1 MNMKRILTFAVVVIL
16 FAQQIWAQEA
26 KPEGLTF
33 TRIVDLKATPVRDQ
47 YRAGTC
53 WSYAGIA
60 FLESELIRTNKGEI
74 DLSELYIVR
83 MTYEEKGI
91 KYVRMHGEL
100 NFGGGGAFHD
110 VTNMIKK
117 HGIVPEEIYTGLNY
131 GTDNHVHGELD
142 EVLKAYLDAVIKN
155 SNKTL
160 TTAWLPGYRAILD
173 AYLGP
178 VPEKFNYQGKEYTP
192 QSYAKSLG
200 LNMDDYI
207 CITSYTHHP
216 FNAPFMLEIQ
226 DNWAWDIV
234 YNLPL
239 NEMMQVLD
247 YSLNNGY
254 TVGWASDVSEKG
266 FSFSNG
272 VAIVPETNIKAMDG
286 LERAK
291 WENFSTKDLQKELFS
306 FSKQVPE
313 KVITQENRQLAFD
326 NYETTDDHGMQI
338 TGIAKDQ
345 FGTKY
350 YLVKNS
356 WNTNNPYDG
365 YFHASET
372 FVKYKTMNIM
382 VNKKTL
388 PKEISKKLN
397 L

>member
-1 MNMKRILTFAVVVIL
+1 MKRILTFVVVAIL

-26 KPEGLTF
+26 KEGLTF
-33 TRIVDLKATPVRDQ
+33 TRTVDLKATPVRDQ

-53 WSYAGIA
+53 WSYAGLA
-60 FLESELIRTNKGEI
+60 FLESELIKTNKGEI

-83 MTYEEKGI
+83 MTYEEKAI
-91 KYVRMHGEL
+91 KYVRMHGET

-142 EVLKAYLDAVIKN
+142 EVLKAYLDAIIKN
-155 SNKTL
+155 KNRSL
-160 TTAWLPGYRAILD
+160 TTAWLPGFRAILD

-178 VPEKFNYQGKEYTP
+178 VPEKFNYKGKEYTP

-207 CITSYTHHP
+207 CISSFTHHP
-216 FNAPFMLEIQ
+216 FYAPFIIEIP
-226 DNWAWDIV
+226 DNWAWEMV

-239 NEMMQVLD
+239 NEMMQVID

-254 TVGWASDVSEKG
+254 TIGWASDVSEKG

-272 VAIVPETNIKAMDG
+272 VAIIPETNIKAMDG

-291 WENFSTKDLQKELFS
+291 WEKLSTKDLQKELFS

-313 KVITQENRQLAFD
+313 MIITQENRQLAFD

-372 FVKYKTMNIM
+372 FVKYKTMSIM
-382 VNKKTL
+382 VNKKAL
-388 PKEISKKLN
+388 PKEILKKIN

>member
-1 MNMKRILTFAVVVIL
+1 MKRIMTLIVVAFL
-16 FAQQIWAQEA
+16 FAQQILAQDV
-26 KPEGLTF
+26 KKEGLSF
-33 TRIVDLKATPVRDQ
+33 TRTVDLKATQVKDQ

-53 WSYAGIA
+53 WSYAGLA
-60 FLESELIRTNKGEI
+60 FLESELIKMNKGEH
-74 DLSELYIVR
+74 DLSELFIVR

-117 HGIVPEEIYTGLNY
+117 HGIVPEEIYKGLNY

-155 SNKTL
+155 KNKTL

-178 VPEKFNYQGKEYTP
+178 VPEKFNYKGKEYTP
-192 QSYAKSLG
+192 QSYAKELG

-207 CITSYTHHP
+207 CISSFTHHP
-216 FNAPFMLEIQ
+216 FYAPFIIEVP
-226 DNWAWDIV
+226 DNWAWDVV

-239 NEMMQVLD
+239 NEMMQVMD
-247 YSLNNGY
+247 HSLNNGFSI
-254 TVGWASDVSEKG
+254 GWASDVSEKG
-266 FSFSNG
+266 FSFRNG
-272 VAIVPETNIKAMDG
+272 VAIVPETDIKAMDG

-291 WENFSTKDLQKELFS
+291 WESMNSKDLEKEMFS
-306 FSKQVPE
+306 FTKQVPE
-313 KVITQENRQLAFD
+313 KVITQDNRQLAFD

-338 TGIAKDQ
+338 TGIATDQ
-345 FGTKY
+345 YGTKY
-350 YLVKNS
+350 YVVKNS
-356 WNTNNPYDG
+356 WNTSNPYDG
-365 YFHASET
+365 YFYASET

-382 VNKKTL
+382 INKKAL
-388 PKEISKKLN
+388 PKDILKKLK

>member
-1 MNMKRILTFAVVVIL
+1 MKRILIFVVVAIL

-26 KPEGLTF
+26 KEGLTF
-33 TRIVDLKATPVRDQ
+33 TRTVDLKATPVRDQ

-53 WSYAGIA
+53 WSYAGLA
-60 FLESELIRTNKGEI
+60 FLESELIKTNKGEI

-83 MTYEEKGI
+83 MTYEEKAI
-91 KYVRMHGEL
+91 KYVRMHGET

-142 EVLKAYLDAVIKN
+142 EVLKAYLDAIIKN
-155 SNKTL
+155 KNRSL
-160 TTAWLPGYRAILD
+160 TTAWLPGFRAILD

-178 VPEKFNYQGKEYTP
+178 VPEKFNYKGKEYTP

-207 CITSYTHHP
+207 CISSFTHHP
-216 FNAPFMLEIQ
+216 FYAPFIIEIP
-226 DNWAWDIV
+226 DNWAWEMV

-239 NEMMQVLD
+239 NEMMQVID

-254 TVGWASDVSEKG
+254 TIGWASDVSEKG

-272 VAIVPETNIKAMDG
+272 VAIIPETNIKAMDG

-291 WENFSTKDLQKELFS
+291 WEKLSTKDLQKELFS

-313 KVITQENRQLAFD
+313 MIITQENRQLAFD

-372 FVKYKTMNIM
+372 FVKYKTMSIM
-382 VNKKTL
+382 VNKKAL
-388 PKEISKKLN
+388 PKEILKKIN

>member
-1 MNMKRILTFAVVVIL
+1 MKRIITFAVVAIL
-16 FAQQIWAQEA
+16 LAQQIWAQEA
-26 KPEGLTF
+26 KEGLTF
-33 TRIVDLKATPVRDQ
+33 TRTVDLKATPVKDQ

-53 WSYAGIA
+53 WSYAGLA
-60 FLESELIRTNKGEI
+60 LLESELIKTNRGEI

-83 MTYEEKGI
+83 MTYEEKAI
-91 KYVRMHGEL
+91 KYVRMHGET

-117 HGIVPEEIYTGLNY
+117 YGIVPEEIYTGLNY

-142 EVLKAYLDAVIKN
+142 EVLKAYLDAIIKN
-155 SNKTL
+155 KNRSL
-160 TTAWLPGYRAILD
+160 TTAWLPGFRAILD

-178 VPEKFNYQGKEYTP
+178 VPEKFNYKGKEYTP

-207 CITSYTHHP
+207 CISSYTHHP
-216 FNAPFMLEIQ
+216 FYAPFIIEIP
-226 DNWAWDIV
+226 DNWAWEVV

-239 NEMMQVLD
+239 NEMMQVID

-254 TVGWASDVSEKG
+254 TIGWASDVSEKG

-272 VAIVPETNIKAMDG
+272 VAIIPETNIKAMDG

-291 WENFSTKDLQKELFS
+291 WEKLSTKDLQKELFS

-313 KVITQENRQLAFD
+313 MIITQENRQLAFD

-372 FVKYKTMNIM
+372 FVKYKTMSIM
-382 VNKKTL
+382 VNKKAL
-388 PKEISKKLN
+388 PKEILKKLN

>member
-1 MNMKRILTFAVVVIL
+1 MKRILTFVVVAIL

-26 KPEGLTF
+26 KEGLTF
-33 TRIVDLKATPVRDQ
+33 TRTVDLKATPVRDQ

-53 WSYAGIA
+53 WSYAGLA
-60 FLESELIRTNKGEI
+60 FLESELIKTNKGEI

-83 MTYEEKGI
+83 MTYEEKAI
-91 KYVRMHGEL
+91 KYVRMHGET

-142 EVLKAYLDAVIKN
+142 EVLKAYLDAIIKN
-155 SNKTL
+155 KNRSL
-160 TTAWLPGYRAILD
+160 TTAWLPGFRAILD

-192 QSYAKSLG
+192 LSYAKSLG

-216 FNAPFMLEIQ
+216 FNAPFILEIP
-226 DNWAWDIV
+226 DNWAWEVV

-239 NEMMQVLD
+239 NEMMQVMD

-254 TVGWASDVSEKG
+254 TIGWASDVSEKG

-291 WENFSTKDLQKELFS
+291 WENLSTKDLQKELFS

-313 KVITQENRQLAFD
+313 MIITQENRQLAFD

-356 WNTNNPYDG
+356 WNTNNLYDG

-372 FVKYKTMNIM
+372 FIKYKTMSIM
-382 VNKKTL
+382 VNKKSL
-388 PKEISKKLN
+388 SKEILKKLN

>member
-1 MNMKRILTFAVVVIL
+1 MKRIMTLIVVAFL
-16 FAQQIWAQEA
+16 FAQQILAQDVKKE
-26 KPEGLTF
+26 ELSF
-33 TRIVDLKATPVRDQ
+33 TRTVDLKATPVKDQ

-53 WSYAGIA
+53 WSYAGLA
-60 FLESELIRTNKGEI
+60 FLESELIKMNKGEH
-74 DLSELYIVR
+74 DLSELFIVR

-117 HGIVPEEIYTGLNY
+117 YGIVPESVYKGLNY

-155 SNKTL
+155 KNKTL

-178 VPEKFNYQGKEYTP
+178 IPEKFNYKGKEYTP
-192 QSYAKSLG
+192 QSYAKELG

-207 CITSYTHHP
+207 CISSFTHHP
-216 FNAPFMLEIQ
+216 FYAPFIIEVP
-226 DNWAWDIV
+226 DNWAWDVV

-239 NEMMQVLD
+239 NEMMQVMD
-247 YSLNNGY
+247 HSLNNGFSI
-254 TVGWASDVSEKG
+254 GWASDVSEKG
-266 FSFSNG
+266 FSFRNG
-272 VAIVPETNIKAMDG
+272 VAIVPETDIKAMDG

-291 WENFSTKDLQKELFS
+291 WENMNSKDLEKEMFS
-306 FSKQVPE
+306 FTKQVPE

-338 TGIAKDQ
+338 TGIATDQ
-345 FGTKY
+345 YGTKY
-350 YLVKNS
+350 YVVKNS

-365 YFHASET
+365 YFYASET

-382 VNKKTL
+382 VNKKSL
-388 PKEISKKLN
+388 PNEILKKLK